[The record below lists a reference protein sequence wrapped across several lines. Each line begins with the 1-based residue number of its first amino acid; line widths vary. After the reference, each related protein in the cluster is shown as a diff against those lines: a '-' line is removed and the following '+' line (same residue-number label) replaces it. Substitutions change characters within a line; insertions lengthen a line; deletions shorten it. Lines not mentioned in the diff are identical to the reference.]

1 LNGIAQRKYYDDNC
15 GMNRQAYEYR
25 SSGSAGYRRVSLKH
39 ISGGCATESIGI
51 ELLPQHIAN
60 VA

>member
-1 LNGIAQRKYYDDNC
+1 LNGIAHRKYSDDKR
-15 GMNRQAYEYR
+15 GMNRHAYEYR
-25 SSGSAGYRRVSLKH
+25 SSGSGSRSGSLKH

-51 ELLPQHIAN
+51 ELLPQHIAD